1 MISPDDEELDLAAL
15 TWLKTDPTLEVRTR
29 EHLRK
34 ASSGL
39 GFLVSCYF
47 FFPVLLL
54 VTLAT
59 LLLTREDI
67 ACRLAQTAPSG
78 S

>member
-1 MISPDDEELDLAAL
+1 MSSPEDEESDLAAL

-29 EHLRK
+29 EQLRR
-34 ASSGL
+34 ASSGV
-39 GFLVSCYF
+39 GFLVTCYF
-47 FFPVLLL
+47 FFPALLL

-67 ACRLAQTAPSG
+67 ACRLAQAAASG